1 MKIVPE
7 LNHDLFSF
15 TKAMKDGWQMN
26 GRWEE
31 GGLMIELFKTTRASM
46 KFDRMIPSGSSWL
59 MGIKAQRVFDQ
70 AHAAMEPG
78 KTIFISKFHEMTGHT
93 AEHLLRPTANY
104 MKLKLIGRL
113 PPCKVCAKAKIRQ
126 RNVPKKKT
134 KKLPTRTGYRVF
146 IDICSFKQVSRG
158 GNRHWLIMVDEF
170 SDYTHSFFLKRK
182 NDQIQVMLIWIR
194 ILSKKHNIEIKRIRL
209 DNSGENRS
217 LQKECDKANL
227 GISFEFTAP
236 GTPQQNSAAE
246 RRIPTLMGRARA
258 MLIQAGIK
266 SKYKGEF
273 WCEVISTATKLD
285 NITVRPERTK
295 PPHTL
300 FYGEDSNYSRSL
312 RTFGEMAVIAIHEGK
327 KMRSKLDDRG
337 KTCMFVGY
345 ADDHTKD
352 VYRFLNIHTRRIIL
366 SRDVKWLNIIWKQ
379 YKKKSLYARRQV
391 ELFLYEE
398 ERSLGDER
406 SFGESSIEE
415 IEEDESEN
423 DGNNTET
430 QKRLGISINMIGA
443 RKETLGRTRSET
455 KGLSSPRNESMERA
469 DLTMEDWIQETCLI
483 SAVTSGPTE
492 PKTFQEAWHYPIENE
507 RERWRIAIRKEI
519 RRMIERGVWRKTERR
534 KIPSNRRLIGN
545 MWVLKVK
552 RDGTYRA
559 RLVALGNSQIPGVD
573 YTDSFAPVAHDVSF
587 RIALARMMVEK
598 LDSLVLDVET
608 AFLYG
613 DIEEEIFIKSPI
625 GMEEIDP
632 GSSPEDCYQLKK
644 GIYGLCQAARQFWK
658 KFVDTIKKEPFGFT
672 VSPAD
677 PCLLFKE
684 NDLGICIIIMYVDNM
699 LIIRKKEQIA
709 DFASKIQKNF
719 Q

>member
-1 MKIVPE
+1 MYKESGSDVEHLEDFLKGESKKNLKEDNYTNMDEEKEGKQADVLRSKITQYDHDIPRKKGENEKALVTKEMELSHLGKNIFIGDSAATSHMTSNKMGVYDLVPIKGSVIIGNGKGISCTHKVKLDVICKHKDGSIAIETWQVKIVPE
-7 LNHDLFSF
+7 L
-15 TKAMKDGWQMN
+15 
-26 GRWEE
+26 
-31 GGLMIELFKTTRASM
+31 
-46 KFDRMIPSGSSWL
+46 
-59 MGIKAQRVFDQ
+59 
-70 AHAAMEPG
+70 
-78 KTIFISKFHEMTGHT
+78 
-93 AEHLLRPTANY
+93 
-104 MKLKLIGRL
+104 
-113 PPCKVCAKAKIRQ
+113 
-126 RNVPKKKT
+126 
-134 KKLPTRTGYRVF
+134 
-146 IDICSFKQVSRG
+146 
-158 GNRHWLIMVDEF
+158 
-170 SDYTHSFFLKRK
+170 
-182 NDQIQVMLIWIR
+182 
-194 ILSKKHNIEIKRIRL
+194 
-209 DNSGENRS
+209 
-217 LQKECDKANL
+217 
-227 GISFEFTAP
+227 
-236 GTPQQNSAAE
+236 
-246 RRIPTLMGRARA
+246 
-258 MLIQAGIK
+258 
-266 SKYKGEF
+266 
-273 WCEVISTATKLD
+273 
-285 NITVRPERTK
+285 
-295 PPHTL
+295 
-300 FYGEDSNYSRSL
+300 
-312 RTFGEMAVIAIHEGK
+312 AVIAIHEGK

-366 SRDVKWLNIIWKQ
+366 SRDVRWLNIIWKQ

-415 IEEDESEN
+415 IEEDESES

-430 QKRLGISINMIGA
+430 QKKLGIDINMIGA
-443 RKETLGRTRSET
+443 RKETLEKTRSET
-455 KGLSSPRNESMERA
+455 KALSSPSNESMERA

-519 RRMIERGVWRKTERR
+519 RSMIERGVWRKTDRK
-534 KIPSNRRLIGN
+534 KIPNNRRLIGKK
-545 MWVLKVK
+545 WVFKIK

-559 RLVALGNSQIPGVD
+559 RLVALGYSQIPGVD
-573 YTDSFAPVAHDVSF
+573 YTDNFAPVAHDVSF

-598 LDSLVLDVET
+598 LDSLVMDVET

-613 DIEEEIFIKSPI
+613 DIEEEIFMKSPI

-658 KFVDTIKKEPFGFT
+658 KFVDTIRKEPFGFT

-684 NDLGICIIIMYVDNM
+684 NNLGICIIIMYVDDM
-699 LIIRKKEQIA
+699 LIIGKKEQIE
-709 DFASKIQKNF
+709 DIASKIQKEFSVKIQHNLADYLGCEF
-719 Q
+719 HMNKERTRGCLGPQLSKA